1 MIKLKGN
8 MLLDFKTNFNTI
20 MAKTVRMDK
29 QISGIQQKHQKQT
42 HTNNQAILDNDY
54 NVI

>member
-20 MAKTVRMDK
+20 MAKTEEEWTSRSVEYSRNIK
-29 QISGIQQKHQKQT
+29 NRPIQ
-42 HTNNQAILDNDY
+42 
-54 NVI
+54 VIELF